1 MNNISNSLISSCCGA
16 TEQADI
22 PFNGDGGF
30 CSDCKDH
37 CEYIEIEYED
47 PVTFED
53 GEEMAFDGDGIL
65 QPIDKLKGK
74 LAVAFAVVAA
84 VMFAF
89 GFYVASAIAAS
100 NAIAGG
106 R

>member
-1 MNNISNSLISSCCGA
+1 MKNNISNDSICCGA
-16 TEQADI
+16 TINEL
-22 PFNGDGGF
+22 GL
-30 CSDCKDH
+30 CSECFEH
-37 CEYIEIEYED
+37 TD
-47 PVTFED
+47 PVIFEGSD
-53 GEEMAFDGDGIL
+53 GDIHEMACDGDGIL

-74 LAVAFAVVAA
+74 LAVAFAVVAV

-89 GFYVASAIAAS
+89 GFYIASAIAAS